1 MTRDQRS
8 AVQWKTR
15 PLGFFLGQQV
25 TIVVRR
31 TMQNLEALTQRI
43 GYRAGHANV
52 VALGGTAF
60 KAEHTVTRLVTEH
73 AYADENVSWVRGWV
87 DLDDTEALVATRA
100 LVGSFEA

>member
-8 AVQWKTR
+8 AVHWKTR

-25 TIVVRR
+25 TIVVAPGR
-31 TMQNLEALTQRI
+31 TA
-43 GYRAGHANV
+43 YRAGHANV

-100 LVGSFEA
+100 LVGSFEL